1 MFRFLTIFLLAF
13 LIRVQPV
20 IAYEFT
26 QVNRL
31 LDIIAQE
38 YAEQVNLKQLSLKS
52 GEALTRVDDGFKLYH
67 SDSKAFL
74 YHKNQLISTFML
86 PEGENVRSWKK
97 IICDILDAGMKCSER
112 LVQKQNEL
120 ETETI
125 KIILENL
132 DDYSRVD
139 AVSTEKTLIDYKIK
153 DDILYVKLHGFNKGQ
168 AQNLRSIIL
177 QYPNAVG
184 LILDLRDNHGGSFNE
199 ALRTADLFLDENL
212 ITYSSTRHQTR
223 RYYTSSRGDI
233 LKGKPIAVLANEYT
247 ASAAEIVAAALVE
260 QSRATLVGTKTF
272 GKGSIQRHHKFD
284 KDNIFLTSG
293 YFFSPAG
300 HKINK
305 NGVMPQICTGIQNN
319 CFKSDRDNPQKTL
332 QTAIQFIKKHLG

>member
-1 MFRFLTIFLLAF
+1 MFRFLAIFLVAF
-13 LIRVQPV
+13 LIRIQPTF
-20 IAYEFT
+20 AYEFK
-26 QVNRL
+26 QINRL

-38 YAEQVNLKQLSLKS
+38 YAEQINLKQLSLKS

-97 IICDILDAGMKCSER
+97 VICDILDAGMKCSER

-120 ETETI
+120 ENETM
-125 KIILENL
+125 KVILENL
-132 DDYSRVD
+132 DDFSYITT
-139 AVSTEKTLIDYKIK
+139 ATNSTALADYKLK
-153 DDILYVKLHGFNKGQ
+153 DDILYIKLSDFNKGQ
-168 AQNLRSIIL
+168 AKNLKDIIS
-177 QYPNAVG
+177 QHPEVSG
-184 LILDLRDNHGGSFNE
+184 LILDLRDNRGGNFNE
-199 ALRTADLFLDENL
+199 ALRTADLFLDNNL
-212 ITYSSTRHQTR
+212 ITYSLARHKAR
-223 RYYTSSRGDI
+223 RYYTSSKGDI
-233 LKGKPIAVLANEYT
+233 LSGKPIAVLTNEYT
-247 ASAAEIVAAALVE
+247 ASAAEIVAAALAE